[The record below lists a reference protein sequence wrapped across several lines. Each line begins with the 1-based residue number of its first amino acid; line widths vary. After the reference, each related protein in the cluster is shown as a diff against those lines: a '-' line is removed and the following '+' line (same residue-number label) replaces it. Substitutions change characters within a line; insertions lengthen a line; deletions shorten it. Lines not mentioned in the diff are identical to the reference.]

1 MNYGFVK
8 SKLTGKETE
17 FTSVKTLPEKF
28 RYNLPEVFD
37 QGDQPIC
44 SACSTHAFLFWEY
57 HKNYNL
63 NTLFKNSKPTK
74 EGAELKNVFEYLKK
88 EKLIDDYALI
98 KSYKALQTAILL
110 NGPCIAALP
119 VYNDSM
125 KFWNGE
131 GLLGGHAIAVVG
143 WNEDGF
149 VIRNS
154 WGAHWGSNGYTILPY
169 DDFNKFIEIWTL
181 IK

>member
-1 MNYGFVK
+1 MNFGYIK
-8 SKLTGKETE
+8 SKLTGKENQ
-17 FTSVKTLPEKF
+17 FSQEKAMPDVF

-37 QGDQPIC
+37 QKDKPIC
-44 SACSTHAFLFWEY
+44 SACSTHAFLNWEY
-57 HKNYNL
+57 HKKFDL
-63 NTLFKNSKPTK
+63 NTLFKNSNPTK
-74 EGAELKNVFEYLKK
+74 DGAELKNVFEYLKK

-98 KSYKALQTAILL
+98 KSYKALQTAIII
-110 NGPCIAALP
+110 NGPCIGALP

-125 KFWNGE
+125 QFWNGDK
-131 GLLGGHAIAVVG
+131 LIGGHAVAIVG

-149 VIRNS
+149 VVRNS

-169 DDFNKFIEIWTL
+169 EDFNKFYEIWTL

>member
-57 HKNYNL
+57 HKSYNL
-63 NTLFKNSKPTK
+63 NTLFKYSKPTK